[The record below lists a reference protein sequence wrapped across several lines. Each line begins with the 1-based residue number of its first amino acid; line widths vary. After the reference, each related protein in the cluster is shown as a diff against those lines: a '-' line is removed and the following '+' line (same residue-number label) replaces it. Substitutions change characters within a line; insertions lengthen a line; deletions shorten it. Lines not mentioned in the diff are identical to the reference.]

1 MLNIVAALD
10 LGKDRK
16 RVAQPNRQP
25 IKSRSRLNNT
35 SSRATGAERCWRYL
49 TLTAQSKASLGGI
62 EVENRRGIVT
72 ARAAVVWPEGKENWS
87 RRAVYWGNPDSDGKV
102 AGSHVWQLDGQA
114 ARAAAP
120 LEFGV

>member
-49 TLTAQSKASLGGI
+49 TLTAQSKASLGGD
-62 EVENRRGIVT
+62 VARGEGELVT
-72 ARAAVVWPEGKENWS
+72 ARGLLGKS
-87 RRAVYWGNPDSDGKV
+87 
-102 AGSHVWQLDGQA
+102 
-114 ARAAAP
+114 
-120 LEFGV
+120 

>member
-10 LGKDRK
+10 LGKNRK

-49 TLTAQSKASLGGI
+49 TLTAQSKASVRGGCGPRG
-62 EVENRRGIVT
+62 RRIGHG
-72 ARAAVVWPEGKENWS
+72 ARSIGEILIAMGKLPGVLSGSSTVRPPEL
-87 RRAVYWGNPDSDGKV
+87 RL
-102 AGSHVWQLDGQA
+102 H
-114 ARAAAP
+114 
-120 LEFGV
+120 